1 MGEKRG
7 VVAWKFLPAVVLA
20 FALAV
25 WGGCTCSDAIAANTT
40 GARPK
45 TADPLRTDAV
55 LRTASELISE
65 GRYTFRY
72 ETFGDEAFWGETLGL
87 HRAFAGDALGGEG
100 PGVSVETALA
110 FGLKVDA
117 EALTPELIARFTQ
130 GRAGAGGA
138 KEFLELLD
146 LDAVVGL
153 TGFFDGE
160 RRLVSVGVQCAL
172 CHSTVD
178 DAVAPGVGHRLDG
191 WANRDLNVGAMLSL
205 APNLAPFTALTQ
217 AEDGALR
224 RAFRDW
230 GPGKLDPRLVLDAER
245 VDLGQRRPPRLIPP
259 VFGLAGV
266 TTLQLHGRGLF
277 ARPRDREVVKLAI
290 AADAGFI
297 DERLA
302 PDLVTPRLAALHVY
316 QLVLRPPTPLPGT
329 VSLEAS
335 MRGKALFE
343 GKAGCARCHVPPLFS
358 EPTRELHDARELG
371 FDEPGARWPTAR
383 LAGLFT
389 HHKGG
394 FYGDGRFPT
403 LDALVKHYDQAG
415 GLQLSPAERMDL
427 VAYLKSL

>member
-1 MGEKRG
+1 MGAMRG
-7 VVAWKFLPAVVLA
+7 AVSWKFLPGVALT

-25 WGGCTCSDAIAANTT
+25 WGGCVCSDAIAANTT

-45 TADPLRTDAV
+45 TGDPLRSDAV
-55 LRTASELISE
+55 LRAASELISE
-65 GRYTFRY
+65 GRYSFRY
-72 ETFGDEAFWGETLGL
+72 ETFGDEAFWGGTLGL
-87 HRAFAGDALGGEG
+87 HRAIAGDAEGGLG
-100 PGVSVETALA
+100 PGVSVETARA
-110 FGLKVDA
+110 FGLKFDA
-117 EALTPELIARFTQ
+117 EALSPALIAKFTQ

-138 KEFLELLD
+138 KEFLQLLE

-178 DAVAPGVGHRLDG
+178 DGVAPGVGHRLDG
-191 WANRDLNVGAMLSL
+191 WANRDLNVGALLSL

-217 AEDGALR
+217 ADDAALR
-224 RAFRDW
+224 RLFRAW
-230 GPGKLDPRLVLDAER
+230 GPGKLDAPLVLDAQR
-245 VDLGQRRPPRLIPP
+245 VDLARPAPPRLIPP
-259 VFGLAGV
+259 VFGLAGA

-277 ARPRDREVVKLAI
+277 VDPREREAVKLAI
-290 AADAGFI
+290 AADAGFTAQ
-297 DERLA
+297 RLA

-316 QLVLRPPTPLPGT
+316 QVMLRPPSPLPGT
-329 VSLEAS
+329 VSLQAAT
-335 MRGKALFE
+335 RGKALFE
-343 GKAGCARCHVPPLFS
+343 GKARCARCHVPPLFS
-358 EPTRELHDARELG
+358 EPTRTLHAARELG
-371 FDEPGARWPTAR
+371 FDEPDARWPTAR

-403 LDALVKHYDQAG
+403 LEAVVKHYDQA
-415 GLQLSPAERMDL
+415 LRLELSASEQVDL